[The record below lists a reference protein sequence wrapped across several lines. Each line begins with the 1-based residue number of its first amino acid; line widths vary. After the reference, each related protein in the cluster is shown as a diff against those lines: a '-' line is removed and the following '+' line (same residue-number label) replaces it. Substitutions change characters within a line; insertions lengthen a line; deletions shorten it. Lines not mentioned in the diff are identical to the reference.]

1 MNRLALTFLAS
12 LFSLA
17 LTAQAIMG
25 RVVNEYDEPV
35 PFANMLIQE
44 LGTGAIADGE
54 GNYFFSFDTEGE
66 FGLVFSSLGYESIRQ
81 RVVIPSDTLLL
92 NVRLHTA
99 ELALEE
105 ITVKASAKD
114 PAYGIIRK
122 AIKEKDRHLRAVA
135 PYRSTIYVKAVEEI
149 ERKRAPKEPAVELA
163 STVPVDP
170 FAAEEQARKAL
181 VDNLNMVEMQVRL
194 NVAPPNQYK
203 EERLAYQ
210 AYGNVAGLF
219 IPRFAETDFNFYR
232 NMVSLR
238 GIADAPVISPISST
252 AILSYKYKLESTD
265 LEGKQIVYKIK
276 IIPRKSGNS
285 TLEGTIWINEGS
297 WTINRLD
304 VSFPTATLRTFDD
317 FRLEQVYAP
326 ENDTEE
332 WKLKQQAFNYRARQG
347 KRLTFRGVTTLSY
360 GTYEANYPFP
370 PKFFGNEVAVTTRE
384 AYQRDSAYW
393 ESGRTVALTDKE
405 AAMVAVQD
413 SITAV
418 VNSKA
423 YQDSIQ
429 ERYNKVTFLELAW
442 EGVGLRNNAQKSH
455 LYLGSMGELIDF
467 SPVGGWRLG
476 PYASYFRRFSNG
488 QIMNVSGTANVGL
501 KNGDVQGNFDAWYRY
516 SPFKLGDISVSG
528 GRSFESINQYDAYLN
543 QLRPSNYILHD
554 ALRMRHSIELLNGLT
569 LFTQAEISDRQP
581 ITGIETSSFLTDIV
595 TDEEEILDFDPY
607 QAFITTNAISFTPGL
622 KYMREPDR
630 KINLGSKWPTFT
642 LLHRKG
648 WSGPLGSDIDFD
660 LVEFAVEQDIVFG
673 TLGNTKYRAR
683 AGQFINTE
691 DLRFVDWKR
700 FRQSDPILF
709 SDPLHSFQSLDT
721 ALNTTNRYLE
731 FHHIHHFNGALI
743 NNIPLLKKTKLKAVA
758 GGGVMWLPEEKFRH
772 QELFFGA
779 ERVFKIGA
787 RRRLRIGAYG
797 VLADSSN
804 GKPNTAFKISFD
816 LIDLWKRDWSF

>member
-1 MNRLALTFLAS
+1 MNRLTLTLLTC
-12 LFSLA
+12 LFSLT
-17 LTAQAIMG
+17 LSAQAITG
-25 RVVNEYDEPV
+25 RIVNEYDEPV

-54 GNYFFSFDTEGE
+54 GKYFFSFDTEGE
-66 FGLVFSSLGYESIRQ
+66 FGLVFSSLGYTSVRE
-81 RVVIPSDTLLL
+81 RVVIPSDTLRLDI
-92 NVRLHTA
+92 RLHTA

-122 AIKEKDRHLRAVA
+122 AIKEKARHLRVVA
-135 PYRSTIYVKAVEEI
+135 PYRTMIYVKATEEI
-149 ERKRAPKEPAVELA
+149 ERKQSPRKNTPERSPAVPE
-163 STVPVDP
+163 DP

-194 NVAPPNQYK
+194 NVAPPNNYK
-203 EERLAYQ
+203 EERLAYK
-210 AYGNVAGLF
+210 AYGNVSGLF
-219 IPRFAETDFNFYR
+219 VPRFAETDFNLYR

-238 GIADAPVISPISST
+238 GIADASVISPISST

-265 LEGKQIVYKIK
+265 LEGNQIVYKIS

-285 TLEGTIWINEGS
+285 TVSGTIWINEGS
-297 WTINRLD
+297 WSINRVNL
-304 VSFPTATLRTFDD
+304 SFPPSTLRMFDE
-317 FRLEQVYAP
+317 FRLEQTYQKDA
-326 ENDTEE
+326 TSGE
-332 WKLKQQAFNYRARQG
+332 WMVNQQAFHYEARQG
-347 KRLTFRGVTTLSY
+347 KRLTFRGSTTLSY
-360 GTYEANYPFP
+360 SAYEPNFPFP
-370 PKFFGNEVAVTTRE
+370 DKFFGNEVAVTTRE
-384 AYQRDSAYW
+384 AYQRDSTYW
-393 ESGRTVALTDKE
+393 QNGRTVALTEKE
-405 AAMVAVQD
+405 SAMVAVQD
-413 SITAV
+413 SINAV

-423 YQDSIQ
+423 YQDSIE
-429 ERYNKVTFLELAW
+429 ERYNKVTLLELAW

-476 PYASYFRRFSNG
+476 PYASYFRRFPNG
-488 QIMNVSGTANVGL
+488 KIMSVSGSANVGL
-501 KNGDVQGNFDAWYRY
+501 KNGDPQGNFDAWFRY
-516 SPFKLGDISVSG
+516 SPFKLGDLSVSG
-528 GRSFESINQYDAYLN
+528 GRSFESINQFDAYLN

-554 ALRMRHSIELLNGLT
+554 ALRARHSIELFNGLT
-569 LFTQAEISDRQP
+569 IFTQAEISDRQP
-581 ITGIETSSFLTDIV
+581 ITGIETSSFLSDIV
-595 TDEEEILDFDPY
+595 TDEEAILDFDAY

-648 WSGPLGSDIDFD
+648 WLGPLGSDIDFD
-660 LVEFAVEQDIVFG
+660 LLEFAVEQDIIFG
-673 TLGNTKYRAR
+673 TLGNAKYRVK
-683 AGQFINTE
+683 AGQFINTK

-700 FRQSDPILF
+700 FRQSDPILV

-721 ALNTTNRYLE
+721 ALNTTNRYVE

-758 GGGVMWLPEEKFRH
+758 GGGAMWLPDENFRH
-772 QELFFGA
+772 QEVFFGA

-787 RRRLRIGAYG
+787 RRRLRVGAYG

-804 GKPNTAFKISFD
+804 GRPNTAFKVSFD

>member
-1 MNRLALTFLAS
+1 MM
-12 LFSLA
+12 
-17 LTAQAIMG
+17 TAQAIMG
-25 RVVNEYDEPV
+25 RIVNEYDEPV
-35 PFANMLIQE
+35 PFANMLVQE

-66 FGLVFSSLGYESIRQ
+66 FGLIFSSLGYTAVRQ
-81 RVVIPSDTLLL
+81 RVVIPADTLVLDI
-92 NVRLHTA
+92 RLQTA
-99 ELALEE
+99 EVALEE
-105 ITVKASAKD
+105 ITVRASAKD
-114 PAYGIIRK
+114 PAYGIIRQ
-122 AIKEKDRHLRAVA
+122 AIKAKARHLRAAA
-135 PYRSTIYVKAVEEI
+135 PYRSMIYLKAVEEI
-149 ERKRAPKEPAVELA
+149 ERKKAQKENAVEIA
-163 STVPVDP
+163 TDGPVDP

-181 VDNLNMVEMQVRL
+181 VANLNMVEMQVRL
-194 NVAPPNQYK
+194 NVDPPNHYK

-210 AYGNVAGLF
+210 AYGDVSGLF
-219 IPRFAETDFNFYR
+219 VPRFAETDFNFYR
-232 NMVSLR
+232 NLVSLR
-238 GIADAPVISPISST
+238 GIADASVISPISST
-252 AILSYKYKLESTD
+252 AILSYKYKLEATD
-265 LEGKQIVYKIK
+265 LEGNQIVYKIR

-285 TLEGTIWINEGS
+285 TLSGTIWINEGS
-297 WTINRLD
+297 WTINRIE
-304 VSFPTATLRTFDD
+304 VSFPSGTLRTFDE
-317 FRLEQVYAP
+317 FRLEQRYALDQ
-326 ENDTEE
+326 NTGD
-332 WKLKQQAFNYRARQG
+332 WNLRQQSFHYLARQG
-347 KRLTFRGVTTLSY
+347 KRLTFRGTTTLSY
-360 GTYEANYPFP
+360 DKYEPNYSFP
-370 PKFFGNEVAVTTRE
+370 EKFFGNEVAVTTRE
-384 AYQRDSAYW
+384 AYERDSTYW
-393 ESGRTVALTDKE
+393 QSGRTVDLTEKE
-405 AAMVAVQD
+405 AAMVAIQD

-429 ERYNKVTFLELAW
+429 DRYNKVTLLELAW

-476 PYASYFRRFSNG
+476 PYASYFRRFPTG

-501 KNGDVQGNFDAWYRY
+501 KNGDLQGNFDAWYRY
-516 SPFKLGDISVSG
+516 SPFKLGDISMSG
-528 GRSFESINQYDAYLN
+528 GRSFESINQFDAYLN

-554 ALRMRHSIELLNGLT
+554 ALRVRHSIELFNGLSI
-569 LFTQAEISDRQP
+569 FTQAEISDRQP
-581 ITGIETSSFLTDIV
+581 ITGIETSSFLSDIV
-595 TDEEEILDFDPY
+595 TDEEGILDFDPY
-607 QAFITTNAISFTPGL
+607 QALITTNAISFTPGL

-683 AGQFINTE
+683 VGQFINTR

-700 FRQSDPILF
+700 FRQSDPILM

-731 FHHIHHFNGALI
+731 IYHIHHFNGALI
-743 NNIPLLKKTKLKAVA
+743 NNIPLLKKAKLKAVA
-758 GGGVMWLPEEKFRH
+758 GGGIMWLPEEEFRH
-772 QELFFGA
+772 QEIFFGA

-787 RRRLRIGAYG
+787 RRRLRVGAYG

-804 GKPNTAFKISFD
+804 GRPNTAFKVSFD